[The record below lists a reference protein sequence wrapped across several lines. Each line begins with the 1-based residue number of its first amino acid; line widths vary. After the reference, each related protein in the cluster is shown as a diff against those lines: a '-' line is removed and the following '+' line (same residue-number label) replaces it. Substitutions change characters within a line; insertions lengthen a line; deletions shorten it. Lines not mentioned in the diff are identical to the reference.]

1 MAEPLG
7 FRSNQ
12 EVSIDTEVQAL
23 TQSAERRWMANWTAG
38 PSLEQRAVR
47 RGEMAPDLE
56 LTNED
61 GSRVLLSE
69 TWAEKSAL
77 VMLWR
82 HLGCGCGLDRLE
94 RLKTEYVDYES
105 AGLNAV
111 VVAPGDLKRVLA
123 YKERYGLPVPVLA
136 DPDYATHNAF
146 GLSHWSV
153 EQVLYDAPDEYC
165 TLSEEIGV
173 EFQETRR
180 GMGRPLV
187 DDPWMQSGEFVVNPA
202 GVVTVAYLYNYCED
216 YPDPRVFLT
225 AARVG

>member
-1 MAEPLG
+1 ME
-7 FRSNQ
+7 
-12 EVSIDTEVQAL
+12 
-23 TQSAERRWMANWTAG
+23 NWTAG
-38 PSLEQRAVR
+38 PTLEQRAVR

-56 LTNED
+56 LTDEG
-61 GSRVLLSE
+61 GSRVRLSE
-69 TWAEKSAL
+69 MWAEKPTL

-82 HLGCGCGLDRLE
+82 HLGCGCGLERLE
-94 RLKTEYVDYES
+94 RLKTEYLDYES

-123 YKERYGLPVPVLA
+123 YKERYGLPVPILA

-153 EQVLYDAPDEYC
+153 EQVLYDAPDDYC
-165 TLSEEIGV
+165 TFSEEIGV

-180 GMGRPLV
+180 EMGRPLV

-202 GVVTVAYLYNYCED
+202 GVVMVAYLYNYCED
-216 YPDPRVFLT
+216 YPDSRVFLT
-225 AARVG
+225 AARLASGP